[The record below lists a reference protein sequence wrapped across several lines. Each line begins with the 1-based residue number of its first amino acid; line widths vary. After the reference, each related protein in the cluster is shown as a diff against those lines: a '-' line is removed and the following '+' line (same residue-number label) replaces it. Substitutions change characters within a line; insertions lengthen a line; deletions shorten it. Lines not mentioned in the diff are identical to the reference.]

1 MKFEIFGPDKK
12 RKAVME
18 DEKCIPKDET
28 LRDMKAAG
36 YTFARDGKKWTPGR
50 EGRANG

>member
-18 DEKCIPKDET
+18 DERCVPNEET
-28 LRDMKAAG
+28 LRGMKAAG
-36 YTFARDGKKWTPGR
+36 YTFARDGKRWTPGR
-50 EGRANG
+50 EGRENR